1 MKTHFNYLW
10 IILLL
15 PFFVGCDSNHSEGY
29 SNYNYQT
36 DIGTV
41 VNPSLTPTFSILLD
55 NNKLLKVTR
64 TEDQTFIPKDGQRIV
79 ATYTLLSVTKVD
91 TTYTRNI
98 LLNNAYSVLTKGILK
113 ITPATQDSIGHD
125 SITIRDMWI
134 GNDFLNI
141 EFSYLG
147 NNKTHYIN
155 LVSDAS
161 KVYTDGK
168 VHLEFRHNANG
179 DSPTYYSKGIV
190 SFNLKSL
197 QTGVTA
203 TVLNLLIHVNVPY
216 QAAEK
221 TYNVVYYFGP
231 TTASYV
237 APDFNSL
244 KQGVQKF
251 N

>member
-1 MKTHFNYLW
+1 MKTRLNYLFLL
-10 IILLL
+10 LLL
-15 PFFVGCDSNHSEGY
+15 PLFIGCGDNVNDHS
-29 SNYNYQT
+29 YNSYIV

-41 VNPSLTPTFSILLD
+41 VNPSLSPTFSILLD
-55 NNKLLKVTR
+55 NNKLLKVTE
-64 TEDQTFIPKDGQRIV
+64 TEDQTFVPKDGQRIV

-91 TTYTRNI
+91 TVTTRKI
-98 LLNNAYSVLTKGILK
+98 RLNNAYSVLTKGIFK

-147 NNKTHYIN
+147 NDKTHYIN

-203 TVLNLLIHVNVPY
+203 TVLNLLIHVNVPN

-231 TTASYV
+231 TTALYV
-237 APDFNSL
+237 APDLNYKL
-244 KQGVQKF
+244 KGVQ
-251 N
+251 